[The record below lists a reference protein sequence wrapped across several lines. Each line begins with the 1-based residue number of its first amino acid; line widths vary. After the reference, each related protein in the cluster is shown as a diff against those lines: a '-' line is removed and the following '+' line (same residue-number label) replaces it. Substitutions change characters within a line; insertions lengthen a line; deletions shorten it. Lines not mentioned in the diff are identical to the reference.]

1 MKYKILKTLLL
12 CLALLGGYA
21 CERDDI
27 NGRETLSVLSEDL
40 ITLDTTGTAVAV
52 SVQSSRADWGYI
64 KTAEWLLVS
73 RTDQG
78 LSLSADANVSSQ
90 VRRAE
95 LIIVAGSA
103 QRKVVVEQ
111 AASLASVKTQETHK
125 QLDFKGGVLLFD
137 INTNIPDWRVTTDV
151 DWLSTRIIR
160 QTSQVEV
167 TVAKSQD
174 RNQRDAKLYI
184 VDSSGNVGAELSVT
198 QLGMPYHLLPHWG
211 FLGGDLEIRNFEFAR
226 GSSLTMLPDGF
237 FNYYIWRFSTVS
249 DAFRYVNYTIV
260 RDQYIAC
267 DVYATNTS
275 LFSDLSELED
285 QRKFLTENGFEKLK
299 ENVYYNPTQEVRAK
313 IIVGKGYDRVNYL
326 FHPKQSQPQPT
337 IPEIPSQFSSLSATL
352 DEITAWETAN
362 GGVLSTSKSSIKTLE
377 TETSLYWFDVDG
389 RDDIIARFYYIPNKT
404 KVVSEYA
411 VCYSNIERIYQ
422 KYQTDI
428 FYSNEFMDLLEQ
440 QGFENHAPQG
450 NNKKKY
456 SYKHYQPDGN
466 YYIVSQYVKYRSL
479 PVSVAEL
486 RFIKE

>member
-1 MKYKILKTLLL
+1 MKYRILKSLLL
-12 CLALLGGYA
+12 CLLLITGYA
-21 CERDDI
+21 CQRDEV
-27 NGRETLSVLSEDL
+27 NGQETLRVLSEDL
-40 ITLDTTGTAVAV
+40 ITLDTLGTEVAV
-52 SVQSSRADWGYI
+52 TVESSRSDWGYI
-64 KTAEWLLVS
+64 KTAEWLIIS
-73 RTDQG
+73 RGDQG
-78 LSLSADANVSSQ
+78 LSLSASANVSSQ
-90 VRRAE
+90 VRTAE

-103 QRKVVVEQ
+103 QRKIVVQQ
-111 AASLASVKTQETHK
+111 AASLASVRTQEMNK

-137 INTNIPDWRVTTDV
+137 INTNIPDWRVLTDV

-160 QTSQVEV
+160 PTSQVEV
-167 TVAKSQD
+167 TVTRHQGRSS
-174 RNQRDAKLYI
+174 RDAKLYI
-184 VDSSGNVGAELSVT
+184 VDANGNIGAELSVT
-198 QLGMPYHLLPHWG
+198 QQAMPYHLLPHWG

-267 DVYATNTS
+267 DVYATDTN

-285 QRKFLTENGFEKLK
+285 QRKFLLENGFEQLK
-299 ENVYYNPTQEVRAK
+299 ENVYYNPSRQVRAK

-326 FHPKQSQPQPT
+326 FHPKQEQAQPT
-337 IPEIPSQFSSLSATL
+337 ITEIPNQFSSLSATL

-389 RDDIIARFYYIPNKT
+389 RDDIIARFYYVPNKT
-404 KVVSEYA
+404 KIVSEYA

-422 KYQTDI
+422 KYQNDI
-428 FYSNEFMDLLEQ
+428 FYSNEFIDLLEQ

-466 YYIVSQYVKYRSL
+466 YYIVSQYIKYRAL